1 MSYMRVHGYDAGRIL
16 AAANPGDVVSLGEI
30 GTIINNAAAQTLA
43 AAALAGQV
51 IIRQGAGVVNDVTDT
66 AVNII
71 QALYGNTGSE
81 PRVGEG
87 FLCWYSNW
95 GASTVT
101 ITGGTGVTVT
111 GNTAALTLTSK
122 VMLFICTAPG
132 VKTYAN
138 GVYTNVGATF
148 TCQVL

>member
-87 FLCWYSNW
+87 FLCWYS
-95 GASTVT
+95 
-101 ITGGTGVTVT
+101 IGVHQLLLSL
-111 GNTAALTLTSK
+111 AALVL
-122 VMLFICTAPG
+122 LLL
-132 VKTYAN
+132 
-138 GVYTNVGATF
+138 AT
-148 TCQVL
+148 QQLLH